1 MGSDDLFHKR
11 KARNE
16 NDNARRKSFRQPY
29 DRVLIVCE
37 GEKTEPYYFEEV
49 KSILELD
56 SANIEI
62 DGSCGSSP
70 INVFNHAALVFSNDR
85 KTGEI
90 YNRVFCVF
98 DRDSHTSYAETL
110 KKIDTL
116 NTQLVKDKVI
126 SADELIFTAIKS
138 VPSFE
143 YWFLLHYIPT
153 TKPYE
158 KTGAKSV
165 GDLVIEDLRVYMPSY
180 KKTQKGIFEMS
191 IKEGLLDG
199 AKAHSKRIFEAA
211 KVSSEFNPSTN
222 VHELI
227 DYLQNLKG

>member
-16 NDNARRKSFRQPY
+16 KDNARKKSFRKPY
-29 DRVLIVCE
+29 DRVLIICE
-37 GEKTEPYYFEEV
+37 GGKTEPYYFEEV

-56 SANIEI
+56 SANIKI

-70 INVFNHAALVFSNDR
+70 INVFNHAALIFNEDR
-85 KTGEI
+85 KTGDI

-98 DRDSHTSYAETL
+98 DRDSHTSYEEAL
-110 KKIDTL
+110 QKIDSL
-116 NTQLVKDKVI
+116 NTQLVKKKI
-126 SADELIFTAIKS
+126 INADELIFTAIKS

-158 KTGAKSV
+158 KSGDKSV
-165 GDLVIEDLRVYMPSY
+165 GDQVIDDLREYIPSY
-180 KKTQKGIFEMS
+180 KKTQKGIFERS

-211 KVSSEFNPSTN
+211 KISGEFNPSTN

-227 DYLQNLKG
+227 DYLQNLKD